1 MKSFLVAAGLAL
13 APGTFAASLQDGY
26 LSYQGTA
33 RVRHSDRFLYGERHV
48 LHIESGRITERTVL
62 YTCDDGR
69 PFARKQVRYVNPTA
83 PDFLFEDLRSGVRE
97 GVRSGAAG
105 RQVFIRDQANAAE
118 RSGPLPD
125 VPALVADA
133 GFDEFV
139 QQNWMRLVRDET
151 VQMRFLV
158 TTRLTD
164 YAFQVQ
170 RLRHEDFHGVPTEVF
185 RLRLSG
191 FWGWFLPG
199 IDVRYD
205 TAQRTLLHYDGVSN
219 LRDAGGDNFKVDIDF
234 PADTRHPSS
243 QGVMREAGEATLRAC
258 G

>member
-1 MKSFLVAAGLAL
+1 MSCAIAAMAAASAAVAATTPA
-13 APGTFAASLQDGY
+13 DGY
-26 LSYQGTA
+26 LSYTGEAVA
-33 RVRHSDRFLYGERHV
+33 RHGDRFLYGERHV
-48 LHIESGRITERTVL
+48 LRYQGGRVTERAVL
-62 YTCDDGR
+62 YTCRNGT
-69 PFARKQVRYVNPTA
+69 PFARKLISYVDATA
-83 PDFLFEDLRSGVRE
+83 PDFLLEDRRSGVRE
-97 GVRSGAAG
+97 GIRSTAAG
-105 RQVFIRDQANAAE
+105 RQVFSRDSAAAAE
-118 RSGPLPD
+118 RDGPLPG

-139 QQNWMRLVRDET
+139 QRNWTRLVGDEA

-158 TTRLTD
+158 PTRLTD

-170 RLRHEDFHGVPTEVF
+170 RLRHEEFHGMPTEVF

-205 TAQRTLLHYDGVSN
+205 SAQRTLLHYDGVSN
-219 LRDAGGDNFKVDIDF
+219 LRDAAGDNFKVDIDF
-234 PADTRHPSS
+234 APATRHPASE
-243 QGVMREAGEATLRAC
+243 GDLRLARETPLVDC